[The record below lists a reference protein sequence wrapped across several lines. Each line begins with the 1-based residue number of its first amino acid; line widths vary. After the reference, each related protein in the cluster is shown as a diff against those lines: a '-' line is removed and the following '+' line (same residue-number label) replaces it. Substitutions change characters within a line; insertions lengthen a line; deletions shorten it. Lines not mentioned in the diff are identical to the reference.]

1 MKGFSFTSYVILSER
16 ALYQTTAKIDSEI
29 RSDKLTKLLEGKKA
43 TFACIT
49 KSKQAHIVAFGL
61 RAKGNLLDRK
71 FTNWKDQHPIDKNC
85 SMTDYFQENYVGF
98 YVNAFLA

>member
-1 MKGFSFTSYVILSER
+1 MYYEKQASSYCSFRVKSER
-16 ALYQTTAKIDSEI
+16 EP
-29 RSDKLTKLLEGKKA
+29 
-43 TFACIT
+43 
-49 KSKQAHIVAFGL
+49 
-61 RAKGNLLDRK
+61 LDRK

>member
-1 MKGFSFTSYVILSER
+1 MLYCLKR

-85 SMTDYFQENYVGF
+85 SMTDYYVNF
-98 YVNAFLA
+98 YVNAFLAKLKNY

>member
-1 MKGFSFTSYVILSER
+1 MLYCLKR
-16 ALYQTTAKIDSEI
+16 AFYQTTAKIDGEI

-49 KSKQAHIVAFGL
+49 KSKQAHIVAFGS

-98 YVNAFLA
+98 YVNAFLAKLKNY